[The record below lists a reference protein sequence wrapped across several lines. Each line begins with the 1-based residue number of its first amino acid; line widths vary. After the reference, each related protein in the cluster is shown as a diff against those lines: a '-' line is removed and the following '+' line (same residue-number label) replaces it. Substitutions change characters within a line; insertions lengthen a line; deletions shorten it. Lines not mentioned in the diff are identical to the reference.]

1 MYPLLSYSHKLFC
14 RIINLLIPILVRYEL
29 INLLSLL
36 LSLNVKKIGQIY
48 PSKDIKYKVLILSK
62 SGGNEDLISSQKKY
76 NKHIL
81 YYSLPRSFIT
91 KIYNT
96 KLENNLENFEKF
108 KIDYRNFLISFLKVL
123 KKNNKVDA
131 FIGFNFNFQV
141 EIELH
146 QACSHLKIPFLLLY
160 KESVIS
166 KSEEKYFR
174 YSLKKT
180 KNKFRGYKIAV
191 YSDLAKK
198 NFFETNFVNKN
209 SIEVVGCSR
218 LNESYYFKKEKT

>member
-123 KKNNKVDA
+123 KKIIK
-131 FIGFNFNFQV
+131 
-141 EIELH
+141 
-146 QACSHLKIPFLLLY
+146 
-160 KESVIS
+160 
-166 KSEEKYFR
+166 
-174 YSLKKT
+174 
-180 KNKFRGYKIAV
+180 
-191 YSDLAKK
+191 
-198 NFFETNFVNKN
+198 
-209 SIEVVGCSR
+209 
-218 LNESYYFKKEKT
+218 